1 MYTKLVFPTVAPGQV
16 VFNVAVTTLT
26 NITISWNAPSSN
38 NGVVLQYMIQF
49 TVDGIP
55 TMKNTM
61 EEMYLFEDLAPSTE
75 VDFSVSAVSICG
87 LVGDPS
93 GTNEST
99 NPIRK

>member
-1 MYTKLVFPTVAPGQV
+1 M
-16 VFNVAVTTLT
+16 AVTTFT
-26 NITISWNAPSSN
+26 NTTFSWTAPSSD

-49 TVDGIP
+49 TIDGMSTTEIL
-55 TMKNTM
+55 TELK
-61 EEMYLFEDLAPSTE
+61 YVFEDLAPSTE
-75 VDFSVSAVSICG
+75 VEFSVGAVSICG